1 MTDERRISPRHSAYI
16 GAEIDT
22 GDGPVKAAITH
33 DGSATGILLLTRA
46 DLDVG
51 QTVKLSVFFVEGES
65 KTMTGKVV
73 RRDQLNHEEN
83 TLWRSKVAV
92 ALDEPHPD
100 LAQAF
105 TDLAEQQAKIY
116 GTKE

>member
-1 MTDERRISPRHSAYI
+1 MSDERRVSPRHPAYI

-46 DLDVG
+46 TLAVG
-51 QTVKLSVFFVEGES
+51 QQVKIAVFFVEGES
-65 KTMTGKVV
+65 QSMSGKVV
-73 RRDQLNHEEN
+73 RRDPLDSEEN

-92 ALDEPHPD
+92 ALDEPNPE
-100 LAQAF
+100 LARVF
-105 TDLAEQQAKIY
+105 TELAEQQAKIY
-116 GTKE
+116 GPR

>member
-1 MTDERRISPRHSAYI
+1 MTDERRIAQRHAAYI

-33 DGSATGILLLTRA
+33 DGSATGLLLLTRA

-51 QTVKLSVFFVEGES
+51 QSLKLAVFFVEGES
-65 KTMTGKVV
+65 KTLTGKVV
-73 RRDQLNHEEN
+73 RRDPLNPEEN

-92 ALDEPHPD
+92 ALDEPNPE
-100 LAQAF
+100 LADAF
-105 TDLAEQQAKIY
+105 TELSEQQAKIY
-116 GTKE
+116 GPKD